1 MKSVRIIETDISSYR
16 LNPLPEEENI
26 YQLGRRSYLTDK
38 EFNLIQRAEKLNKIA
53 QGILDRAYRREK

>member
-38 EFNLIQRAEKLNKIA
+38 EFNLIQRAEKLNEIA